1 MLPPDFAPSVRE
13 QSTYCDEHTTMNKLP
28 ANTAL
33 VLIDVQKGFDS
44 PYWGK
49 RNNPRAEKN
58 MEILLTAWRKAKM
71 PVVHV
76 QHHSTD
82 PESPLFP
89 GQTGNEFKDAFE
101 PIYGEHVEKKQ
112 VNSAFIGT
120 TLESYLR
127 TNRVD
132 TLVIAGLTT
141 DHCVSTST
149 RMAGNLGFTTYVAA
163 DATATFNRTGYDGKT
178 FSAEEIFAT
187 ALASLNGEFA
197 TVVNTG
203 IIVSAISENLI
214 EA

>member
-1 MLPPDFAPSVRE
+1 
-13 QSTYCDEHTTMNKLP
+13 MNKLP
-28 ANTAL
+28 SNTAL

-49 RNNPRAEKN
+49 RNNAQAEAN
-58 MEILLTAWRKAKM
+58 METLLTAWRKAKM
-71 PVVHV
+71 PVVHI
-76 QHHSTD
+76 QHHSPE
-82 PESPLFP
+82 PESPLYP

-101 PIYGEHVEKKQ
+101 PIYGEHIEKKH

-149 RMAGNLGFTTYVAA
+149 RMAGNLGFVAYVAA
-163 DATATFNRTGYDGKT
+163 DATATFNRTGYNGKEYT
-178 FSAEEIFAT
+178 AEEIFAT
-187 ALASLNGEFA
+187 ALASLHQEFA
-197 TVVNTG
+197 TVLSTDDVMR
-203 IIVSAISENLI
+203 ALY
-214 EA
+214 

>member
-1 MLPPDFAPSVRE
+1 
-13 QSTYCDEHTTMNKLP
+13 MNKLT

-33 VLIDVQKGFDS
+33 MLIDVQKGFDS

-49 RNNPRAEKN
+49 RNNPQAERN
-58 MEILLTAWRKAKM
+58 METLLSAWRKAKM

-76 QHHSTD
+76 QHHSTN

-89 GQTGNEFKDAFE
+89 GQNGNEFKDALE
-101 PIYGEHVEKKQ
+101 PIYGEHVEKKH

-149 RMAGNLGFTTYVAA
+149 RMAGNLGFATYVAA
-163 DATATFNRTGYDGKT
+163 DATATFNRTGYDGKEYA
-178 FSAEEIFAT
+178 AEEIYAT
-187 ALASLNGEFA
+187 ALASLHQEFA
-197 TVVNTG
+197 TVLNTDD
-203 IIVSAISENLI
+203 IIAALAENLI